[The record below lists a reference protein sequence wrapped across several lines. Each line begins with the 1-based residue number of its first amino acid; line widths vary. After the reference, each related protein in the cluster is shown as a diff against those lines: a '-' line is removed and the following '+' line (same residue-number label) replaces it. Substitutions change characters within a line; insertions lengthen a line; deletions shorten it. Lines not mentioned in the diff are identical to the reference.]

1 MIEEIVHSAEFLGG
15 KEDSELGEE
24 SAKFKLVECTTLILV
39 VFLEKQDG
47 VNQTKEKRNGQ
58 KLTRKMPL
66 HCSRLSTPLAK
77 SWFLTLLQIIS
88 NLFLQSAIV
97 FARMLKL

>member
-1 MIEEIVHSAEFLGG
+1 VIEEIVHSAEFLGG

-47 VNQTKEKRNGQ
+47 VNQTKEKRERPKTYQ
-58 KLTRKMPL
+58 EDALALLKVIDA
-66 HCSRLSTPLAK
+66 LSKELVLDLVTDHL
-77 SWFLTLLQIIS
+77 
-88 NLFLQSAIV
+88 
-97 FARMLKL
+97 